1 MPSRAV
7 FYFDVASPYAYLAS
21 TRVDEILGPDVD
33 WRPVLVGA
41 IHKHYRRVSWGATPQ
56 LRAAGVAEIDARA
69 ANYGLPPIV
78 WPAPYPANSLVAM
91 RAATWAADQGY
102 VREYARSAFSLAFAH
117 GTDLTERGAV
127 LDAAERVGLDH
138 HELDRA
144 LDDPELK
151 NALRQNT
158 DRAIEQKVY
167 GVPTFDAGGL
177 LWWGDHQLP
186 AAAVAHAAQ

>member
-1 MPSRAV
+1 MSAV
-7 FYFDVASPYAYLAS
+7 AEFYFDVASPYAYLAAN
-21 TRVDEILGPDVD
+21 RVEEMLGPGVN
-33 WRPVLVGA
+33 WRPILVGA
-41 IHKHYRRVSWGATPQ
+41 IHKHYRRVGWGATPE

-69 ANYGLPPIV
+69 VSYGLAPIV
-78 WPAPYPANSLVAM
+78 WPVPYPANSLVAM
-91 RAATWAADQGY
+91 RAATWAASQGR
-102 VREYARSAFSLAFAH
+102 VREFACSAFSLAFAH

-127 LDAAERVGLDH
+127 LDAAERAGLDPRK
-138 HELDRA
+138 LDWV

-177 LWWGDHQLP
+177 LWWGDHQLA
-186 AAAVAHAAQ
+186 AAAVAHASS